1 MSVELSAGLLASLA
15 HSAAPRLLLLRH
27 TDRETI
33 EPGDPGV
40 STPLTELGERRAL
53 ALRQHLSDGGQAADW
68 GLSSPL
74 LRCRRTAELLAVS
87 AASSK
92 LLGAPGCFMLDET
105 RGGEIFAQHG
115 VEPVVRAHLEG
126 ETWGCMSSAKDG
138 ARLLFERLREHLF
151 LEKGT
156 GIAISHDVIV
166 MPTIAWLTGARFV
179 DSWLAPLDGA
189 VLTLDSFVWRGE
201 AFDL

>member
-1 MSVELSAGLLASLA
+1 MSVELSAGLIASLE
-15 HSAAPRLLLLRH
+15 HSTAPRLLLLRH
-27 TDRETI
+27 ADREAI

-53 ALRQHLSDGGQAADW
+53 ALRQHLSDRGQAAGW

-74 LRCRRTAELLAVS
+74 LRCQRTAELLGVS

-92 LLGAPGCFMLDET
+92 LLGAPGCFMLDEA

-115 VEPVVRAHLEG
+115 VEAVVRAHLEG
-126 ETWGCMSSAKDG
+126 ESWGCMRSAEDG
-138 ARLLFERLREHLF
+138 ARLLLESLRERLL
-151 LEKGT
+151 LERGT
-156 GIAISHDVIV
+156 GIAISHDAIV
-166 MPTIAWLTGARFV
+166 MPTIAWLTGERFA

-189 VLTLDSFVWRGE
+189 VVTSDSLVWRGE